1 MAFGFGFA
9 IPSVVSAIV
18 ARFALTGANITTQAA
33 DKLITESS
41 VYLITE

>member
-9 IPSVVSAIV
+9 MPSVLSAIV
-18 ARFALTGANITTQAA
+18 ARFSISGANITTQAS
-33 DKLITESS
+33 DRLTTESS